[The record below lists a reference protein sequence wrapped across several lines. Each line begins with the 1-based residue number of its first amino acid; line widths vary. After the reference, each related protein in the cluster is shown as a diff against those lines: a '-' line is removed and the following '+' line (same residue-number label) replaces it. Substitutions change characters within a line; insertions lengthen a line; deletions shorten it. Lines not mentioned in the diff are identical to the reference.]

1 MEYVQCRYMVHW
13 SKMHC
18 RQGEATRRKWFK
30 VVKFNIYYFHTFK
43 NVHECWRGNVSKSI
57 DCCSTAMVS
66 WDLSRLRTSH
76 AIMLC
81 GKELVI
87 NACMRMEIHLLCIC
101 SRGDEPICYRGPLC
115 QLLLSKRA
123 AQFLVILWNLLK
135 TNTIVHQQKQTTNES
150 NNCWSRLNA

>member
-13 SKMHC
+13 SKMHY
-18 RQGEATRRKWFK
+18 RQEATRRKWFK
-30 VVKFNIYYFHTFK
+30 VVKLNIYYFHTFK

-66 WDLSRLRTSH
+66 WSRLRTNH

-87 NACMRMEIHLLCIC
+87 NACMRMEIRLLCIC

-123 AQFLVILWNLLK
+123 AQFFSHTMKPVE
-135 TNTIVHQQKQTTNES
+135 NE
-150 NNCWSRLNA
+150 NNCSSTETNNKRK